1 MSDGDRSDVAPK
13 GIGFDLAKIAKGGA
27 MRPSHETCPGALLV
41 LTRDEY
47 DAMVSAGEV
56 FVTRRSDMDP
66 ERRSDARL
74 HCKGTVLRQ
83 ERMGIMYFMA
93 LCASCTEAERRMREK
108 ARKRVEGNER

>member
-41 LTRDEY
+41 INREEY
-47 DAMVSAGEV
+47 DEMVQGGEV
-56 FVTRRSDMDP
+56 FVTSRRDMDP

-74 HCKGTVLRQ
+74 FCKGTVLRE
-83 ERMGIMYFMA
+83 ERLGIMYFMA
-93 LCASCTEAERRMREK
+93 LCASCTEAEKMMRER
-108 ARKRVEGNER
+108 ARKRLEGGQR